1 MILEILHAANS
12 FCSESVRIPVTT
24 GAQIEARV
32 LCAGRLTTGIP
43 IPGIRSLR
51 QVIGADR
58 EGPAQNARD
67 GLDVRGGDDGHTALV
82 SDLTGLARDAAHCN
96 CLMVGGSL

>member
-43 IPGIRSLR
+43 IRSLR
-51 QVIGADR
+51 QLIVR
-58 EGPAQNARD
+58 EGTAQNARD